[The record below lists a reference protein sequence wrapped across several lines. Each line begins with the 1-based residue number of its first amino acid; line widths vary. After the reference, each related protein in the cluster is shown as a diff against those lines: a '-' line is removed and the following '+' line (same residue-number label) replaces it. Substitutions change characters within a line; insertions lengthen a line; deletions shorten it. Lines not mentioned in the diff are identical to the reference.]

1 MVTTVSLIRTG
12 RLVLLAGIAGS
23 LLLRPTNS
31 FGQPTAANNQPD
43 SRLTFDTNAVGPSRF
58 IAAHGRRAMIDGYAG
73 GRLEIWAYPFQLVSN
88 YQVAF
93 RPSAATTPIRGQ
105 DILSRITYQ
114 PDSITRTYLG
124 PDFIVRERF
133 FVPLDEPEAVLTYRV
148 ESEHPVEIE
157 VHATPVLNLMWPGA
171 LGGQSTAWSSSLS
184 AFVLSEPEDGYSA
197 VVGSPEIVAHD
208 DILNRAVDG
217 GDSAGLGFTLHPDST
232 GLARV
237 YVALNPPHVSDPGTL
252 FRQLI
257 KDEPA
262 EELRKAAHVHEFVDS
277 VLRVE
282 TPDSRVNQAIAWAEV
297 ALDQAWVCNQR
308 LGCGFVAGYG
318 PSRGARRPQYDWFFA
333 GDGLV
338 AAESSIAMSDYTR
351 ARQEIEFILRYQ
363 DSRTGMIWHEL
374 SQSAGLIEWAG
385 KFPYMYVH
393 VDITFQFLSAVE
405 HYVTASGDA
414 AFATQHWNAIE
425 SAYRYC
431 RSLIDPVS
439 GLPHIP
445 ADKEGGDEQDR
456 ISDDLGLSTSWVQA
470 ASAFAHLAT
479 LTGHP
484 ALADEANR
492 ASHLAA
498 ATIPNRYWNAQ
509 QSFWVSGHTPSG
521 QDAPERRSSPSE
533 ALTMHLFDPEQT
545 TNLLDQLASSS
556 FQTDW
561 GTRGVGAGSPG
572 FDPGSYAK
580 GSVWALGTASLAT
593 AFWSEHR
600 PVTALALW
608 NALLPWTSLDSF
620 GHMHEV
626 LAGNFYRPQI
636 ESVPEQTWSSAG
648 FLDATI
654 HGLLG
659 LDVDS
664 TSNRITFAPHLP
676 AAWNSISIE
685 HVNLSDA
692 SIDFRLQRP
701 RQGLTLE
708 IDNAGSPC
716 KISFA
721 PQIPL
726 GAHVGHA
733 ELNHQQLATV
743 METHPQETNVRMQFD
758 APHGRSDL
766 SIDVQGGVSVI
777 TDSSSPILGMPSTG
791 IHVIGTSL
799 EGNTLTILADVPS
812 DRKSIIQL
820 QTEWRVVGVKGA
832 VVEPDA
838 GGLVRLAFTTSP
850 NASTTEPYHRVTAS
864 VEFKPKP

>member
-1 MVTTVSLIRTG
+1 M
-12 RLVLLAGIAGS
+12 
-23 LLLRPTNS
+23 
-31 FGQPTAANNQPD
+31 
-43 SRLTFDTNAVGPSRF
+43 
-58 IAAHGRRAMIDGYAG
+58 
-73 GRLEIWAYPFQLVSN
+73 
-88 YQVAF
+88 
-93 RPSAATTPIRGQ
+93 
-105 DILSRITYQ
+105 
-114 PDSITRTYLG
+114 
-124 PDFIVRERF
+124 
-133 FVPLDEPEAVLTYRV
+133 
-148 ESEHPVEIE
+148 
-157 VHATPVLNLMWPGA
+157 
-171 LGGQSTAWSSSLS
+171 
-184 AFVLSEPEDGYSA
+184 
-197 VVGSPEIVAHD
+197 
-208 DILNRAVDG
+208 
-217 GDSAGLGFTLHPDST
+217 
-232 GLARV
+232 
-237 YVALNPPHVSDPGTL
+237 
-252 FRQLI
+252 
-257 KDEPA
+257 
-262 EELRKAAHVHEFVDS
+262 
-277 VLRVE
+277 
-282 TPDSRVNQAIAWAEV
+282 
-297 ALDQAWVCNQR
+297 
-308 LGCGFVAGYG
+308 
-318 PSRGARRPQYDWFFA
+318 
-333 GDGLV
+333 
-338 AAESSIAMSDYTR
+338 
-351 ARQEIEFILRYQ
+351 
-363 DSRTGMIWHEL
+363 
-374 SQSAGLIEWAG
+374 
-385 KFPYMYVH
+385 
-393 VDITFQFLSAVE
+393 
-405 HYVTASGDA
+405 
-414 AFATQHWNAIE
+414 
-425 SAYRYC
+425 
-431 RSLIDPVS
+431 
-439 GLPHIP
+439 
-445 ADKEGGDEQDR
+445 
-456 ISDDLGLSTSWVQA
+456 STSWVQA

-533 ALTMHLFDPEQT
+533 ALTMHLFNLEQT

-799 EGNTLTILADVPS
+799 EGNTLTIVADVPS
-812 DRKSIIQL
+812 DSKSTIQL

-832 VVEPDA
+832 ILQPDA
-838 GGLVRLAFTTSP
+838 GGLVRLAFTASL
-850 NASTTEPYHRVTAS
+850 NASITEPYHRVTAS